1 MDTTAPTIRN
11 RRWETFAPLTG
22 IAAVVLFIAAFV
34 VHDVIGDTPDGDAPA
49 LDFARY
55 YQEEDGSIWGA
66 SILISFA
73 IVFFFWFLGTLR
85 AALRAA
91 EGGLGRLATTAHAGG
106 IATAVLAVAS
116 IGTQVSAAIL
126 VSERD
131 APIAPQ
137 TAITYWFMGDGL
149 FLGAFSGAAVLL
161 GATGFVVLR
170 HGALPRWFGWVTL
183 VLALLLLIPWIGW
196 AGFVFAFPLWIIVTS
211 LLLWQ
216 ATSRAASV

>member
-34 VHDVIGDTPDGDAPA
+34 VHDVIGDTPDADAPA

-183 VLALLLLIPWIGW
+183 VLALLLLVPWIGW

-216 ATSRAASV
+216 GAPR